1 MNHQERKVRYYL
13 LLIQGTYYFFLGLT
27 VHSFRVAN
35 EFYLL
40 DNSPRGIYLTTLA
53 TVFLL
58 GIGVSLFLAKN
69 NYKQAMSGGALGV
82 ITASSFFIHHSF
94 YLYHFDSSVFL
105 WLDWLVQL
113 AIFLCWIWLFY
124 WKWIE
129 NKFARL

>member
-13 LLIQGTYYFFLGLT
+13 LLVQGIYYFFLGIT
-27 VHSFRVAN
+27 VLSFRLAA

-53 TVFLL
+53 TVLLL
-58 GIGVSLFLAKN
+58 GIGVSLFLARN
-69 NYKQAMSGGALGV
+69 HYKQTMSGGVLGI
-82 ITASSFFIHHSF
+82 ITASSFFLHHSF
-94 YLYHFDSSVFL
+94 YLYEFDSSVFL

-113 AIFLCWIWLFY
+113 AILLCWIWLFY